1 MKQRTNHRNLA
12 ALAQTA
18 LAVTAMLVTS
28 CSSNDDNLLQSSA
41 QQQVQTNEP
50 QALSFDVYT
59 SRSTDVNTRAGI
71 VGEATTA
78 SISGTGALAST
89 GFGVFGYYTDNDYY
103 ARETKPN
110 FLYNQKVTKGD
121 GASAVWTYSPVVYWP
136 NEYGST
142 ASSADKDKVSFFA
155 YLPWVDV
162 DPSTGW
168 IKAGAEAY
176 QRGTGDANMN
186 YGITGVSRNTI
197 TGDPYVRYLSSFDT
211 GKQVDLCW
219 GVQGTSD
226 SGTLNWAT
234 LNDATG
240 QKIDNGLPWLN
251 VLRPATIANGKVKF
265 DFRHATSKLIMN
277 IVAGDKFT
285 NYSTSAA
292 ANKTRIYVRS
302 VTLHGIAQQG
312 VLNLNNTKPGQP
324 LWMANNASEW
334 FTPGQSVTI
343 TDGRADG
350 LEATTPATNESNVFL
365 NPVIIQN
372 NAWPTANWSAAAN
385 QGVGRTAVS
394 LFSKNG
400 GVDATTASYVYVI
413 PTNEKFQVSIVYDV
427 ETVVP
432 DLPGYVSDGTTHGT
446 SIENKI
452 TQTVKVGTADLILEA
467 GKFYT
472 INLTLGMNEVQF
484 DATVT
489 AWPSTTSGSANLPTP
504 GA

>member
-28 CSSNDDNLLQSSA
+28 CSSNDDNLLQSRA

-59 SRSTDVNTRAGI
+59 SRGTEGMTRAG
-71 VGEATTA
+71 GLGDATTA
-78 SISGTGALAST
+78 SISGSGALSAT
-89 GFGVFGYYTDNDYY
+89 GFGVFGFYTDNDYY

-110 FLYNQKVTKGD
+110 FLYNQQVTKSG
-121 GASAVWTYSPVVYWP
+121 SATAWTYSPVVYWP
-136 NEYGST
+136 NEYGSS
-142 ASSADKDKVSFFA
+142 AISADKDKVSFFA

-186 YGITGVSRNTI
+186 YGITGISRNTI
-197 TGDPYVRYLSSFDT
+197 TGDPYVRYISSFDT
-211 GKQVDLCW
+211 NKQVDLCW
-219 GVQGTSD
+219 GVQGTTD
-226 SGTLNWAT
+226 TGTSPWAI

-240 QKIDNGLPWLN
+240 QQIGNGLPWLN

-265 DFRHATSKLIMN
+265 DFRHATAKLIMK
-277 IVAGDKFT
+277 IKAGDKFT
-285 NYSTSAA
+285 NYSKDNA
-292 ANKTRIYVRS
+292 ANKTRIFVRS
-302 VTLHGIAQQG
+302 VTLHGIAQEG
-312 VLNLNNTKPGQP
+312 VLNLNNTKPGVP

-334 FTPGQSVTI
+334 FSPGQSVTI

-350 LEATTPATNESNVFL
+350 LEATTAATNESNVFL
-365 NPVIIQN
+365 NPVITQN
-372 NAWPTANWSAAAN
+372 AAWSTATYSTAAN
-385 QGVGRTAVS
+385 QGVGKTEVN
-394 LFSKNG
+394 LFCNNG
-400 GVDATTASYVYVI
+400 AAAADANKWVYVI
-413 PTNEKFQVSIVYDV
+413 PSGEKFGVSIVYDV
-427 ETVVP
+427 ETEVP
-432 DLPGYVSDGTTHGT
+432 NLPGYISDGTTHGT

-452 TQTVKVGTADLILEA
+452 TQTVKTGTTDLVLEA

-472 INLTLGMNEVQF
+472 ITLTLGMNEVQF
-484 DATVT
+484 DAEVK
-489 AWPSTTSGSANLPTP
+489 AWPSTGTGSADLPKP
-504 GA
+504 AA

>member
-1 MKQRTNHRNLA
+1 MIIGRIIRLWTGSSLILKIIVCLIIGAVLGILVSEWSIIGFPGKLFVN
-12 ALAQTA
+12 ALKAIA
-18 LAVTAMLVTS
+18 PILVFVLVTS
-28 CSSNDDNLLQSSA
+28 TISKAGKGIGSRFRTVIILYIFSTFLSA
-41 QQQVQTNEP
+41 MVAIAGSMIFP
-50 QALSFDVYT
+50 
-59 SRSTDVNTRAGI
+59 VNI
-71 VGEATTA
+71 H
-78 SISGTGALAST
+78 L
-89 GFGVFGYYTDNDYY
+89 
-103 ARETKPN
+103 
-110 FLYNQKVTKGD
+110 
-121 GASAVWTYSPVVYWP
+121 
-136 NEYGST
+136 ST